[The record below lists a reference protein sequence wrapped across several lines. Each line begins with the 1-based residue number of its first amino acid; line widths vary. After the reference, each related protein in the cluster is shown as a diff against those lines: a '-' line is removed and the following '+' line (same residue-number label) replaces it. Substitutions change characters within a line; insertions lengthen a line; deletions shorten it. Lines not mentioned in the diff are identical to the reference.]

1 MSNGEVQKKVEFLV
15 RIFDCHCVNF
25 SVDIPKNLKALKIFQ
40 DTLDKYLPPYDSR
53 VSVMSYTILWKAY
66 HNKFPEATQKDY
78 EESFLCSALGH
89 QCFQETVN
97 FVVSKIHRNPKVEDI
112 DKAFQ
117 GPAQE

>member
-1 MSNGEVQKKVEFLV
+1 
-15 RIFDCHCVNF
+15 
-25 SVDIPKNLKALKIFQ
+25 
-40 DTLDKYLPPYDSR
+40 
-53 VSVMSYTILWKAY
+53 
-66 HNKFPEATQKDY
+66 
-78 EESFLCSALGH
+78 LCSALGH